1 MPDPVI
7 WFTPPKE
14 LQLPEGEIH
23 IWRARLDVAAEVL
36 DRLEST
42 LQPDEKVRAQRF
54 RFSRDRDH
62 FIACRGILRE
72 LLGGY
77 QLVSPVAIEFSY
89 AAYGK
94 PAYRSRDSGLPIR
107 FNLSHSRDLAVLAF
121 SRNCEIG
128 IDLEAIQTEFGREE
142 IAAHYFSA
150 VELAELRALPEAV
163 KPQGFFLCWTRKEAY
178 LKARGL
184 GLQVP
189 LDSFSVSLT
198 PGRPE
203 SLQSE
208 DSDQWSLHSF
218 RPTEDFVAAVVHKR
232 VQEGQ
237 EFHPRYWDW
246 EPSAGMSSSPALRT

>member
-7 WFTPPKE
+7 WSTPPKQ

-23 IWRARLDVAAEVL
+23 IWRARLNVAAEVL
-36 DRLEST
+36 DRLGST
-42 LQPDEKVRAQRF
+42 LAHDEKARAQRF

-77 QLVSPVAIEFSY
+77 LRVSPVAIEFSY

-94 PAYRSRDSGLPIR
+94 PAYCSRDSTSPIR
-107 FNLSHSRDLAVLAF
+107 FNLSHSGDQAVLAF
-121 SRNCEIG
+121 CRNSEIG
-128 IDLEAIQTEFGREE
+128 IDLESIQTEFGGEE
-142 IAAHYFSA
+142 IAARYFSA
-150 VELAELRALPEAV
+150 PELAELRALPEAV
-163 KPQGFFLCWTRKEAY
+163 KPEGFFLCWTRKEAY

-184 GLQVP
+184 GLQLP

-208 DSDQWSLHSF
+208 DSDRWNLHSF
-218 RPTEDFVAAVVHKR
+218 RSAPDFVAAVVYER
-232 VQEGQ
+232 VQEGR
-237 EFHPRYWDW
+237 EFHLRYWDW
-246 EPSAGMSSSPALRT
+246 TP

>member
-7 WFTPPKE
+7 WCTPPKE
-14 LQLPEGEIH
+14 LHLPEGEIH
-23 IWRARLDVAAEVL
+23 IWRAHLDVAAEPL
-36 DRLEST
+36 DQLKNT
-42 LQPDEKVRAQRF
+42 LDHDEKARAQRF

-62 FIACRGILRE
+62 FIACRGVLRE

-77 QLVSPVAIEFSY
+77 LRVSPVAIEFSY

-94 PAYRSRDSGLPIR
+94 PAYRSRDSGSPVR

-121 SRNCEIG
+121 CRNCEIG
-128 IDLEAIQTEFGREE
+128 IDLESIQTEFGGEE
-142 IAAHYFSA
+142 IAVRYFSA
-150 VELAELRALPEAV
+150 PELAELRALPEAV
-163 KPQGFFLCWTRKEAY
+163 KPEVFFLCWTRKEAY

-198 PGRPE
+198 PGQPE

-218 RPTEDFVAAVVHKR
+218 RPATGFVAAVVHKR
-232 VQEGQ
+232 VQEGR
-237 EFHPRYWDW
+237 EFHPRFWDW
-246 EPSAGMSSSPALRT
+246 TPSATMSSSPALRT